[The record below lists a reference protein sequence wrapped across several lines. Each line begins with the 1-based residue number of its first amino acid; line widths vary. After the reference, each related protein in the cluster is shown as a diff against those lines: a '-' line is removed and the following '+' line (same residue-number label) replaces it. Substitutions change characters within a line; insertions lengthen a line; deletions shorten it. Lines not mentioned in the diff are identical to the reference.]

1 MKIVFGVVGTIIA
14 DIQFGKARNKSAMRR
29 WLTTNGLFFTISS
42 H

>member
-1 MKIVFGVVGTIIA
+1 MKIVFGIVGTIIA
-14 DIQFGKARNKSAMRR
+14 DIQFGKARSKSAMRR